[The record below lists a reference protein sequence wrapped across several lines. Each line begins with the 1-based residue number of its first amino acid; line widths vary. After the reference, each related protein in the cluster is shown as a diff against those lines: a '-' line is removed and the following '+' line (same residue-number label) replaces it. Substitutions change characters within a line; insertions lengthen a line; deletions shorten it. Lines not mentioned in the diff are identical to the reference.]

1 MIAVTEIISNAIRA
15 VANYFGWAE
24 KRLDLKNSPE
34 MQKRAEA
41 QNEANR
47 MDRVNKE
54 IAEGDVEALRKEMSE

>member
-24 KRLDLKNSPE
+24 KRQDLKNSPE
-34 MQKRAEA
+34 MQKRAQA
-41 QNEANR
+41 QNEAER

>member
-1 MIAVTEIISNAIRA
+1 MIPVGQIVGNLIRA

-24 KRLDLKNSPE
+24 KRQDLKNSPE
-34 MQKRAEA
+34 MQKRVEA
-41 QNEANR
+41 QNEAGR